1 MGIKMKKILRG
12 SLYWKMT
19 AMTILPLT
27 VFGILISLYCSSQF
41 ALTIQSEV
49 AEGLENM
56 TNMML
61 YHYDTLYPGDYELYI
76 AEGEATLYKGG
87 TDISDTNRILD
98 QVKDKTGIDFTIF
111 FYDTRM
117 ITTIRS
123 NDGRRITGTGSSII
137 VFRDVF
143 EGQQAHFYKS
153 AMVNAEEYF
162 AYYMP
167 LVNADG
173 TCVGMIFAGKPAR
186 NVQKMIQRAVMPIV
200 MIVLAV
206 VLLTGWMTVRYTS
219 KMVEAIKR
227 MERFLSR
234 MADSNLTDALDTTIL
249 NREDELGKMGR
260 SAVKMQQSLREL
272 IEQDSMTGL
281 YNRRYGSRR
290 MAKMRE
296 QAQQIGIPYCVAIG
310 DIDFFKKVNDTY
322 GHECGDLVLKNI
334 SLVLRKSMLGRGT
347 AVRWGGEEF
356 LLIFERDNLEEAEKE
371 VWAILEKVRKIDT
384 VYEDEHIQ
392 VSMTFG
398 IAEGVEGEGTDEI
411 LRRAD
416 DKLYFGKMNG
426 RNRVVV

>member
-1 MGIKMKKILRG
+1 
-12 SLYWKMT
+12 
-19 AMTILPLT
+19 MTIVPLAF
-27 VFGILISLYCSSQF
+27 FGILISIYCSRQF
-41 ALTIQSEV
+41 AGTIQSEV
-49 AEGLENM
+49 AEALENM
-56 TNMML
+56 TNTML

-76 AEGEATLYKGG
+76 AEGEAVLYKGG
-87 TDISDTNRILD
+87 IDISDTNRILD
-98 QVKDKTGIDFTIF
+98 DVKDKTGIDFTIF

-117 ITTIRS
+117 LTTIRS
-123 NDGRRITGTGSSII
+123 NDGRRITGTGSSVI

-143 EGQQAHFYKS
+143 EGQQARFYKG

-167 LVNADG
+167 LINADG

-186 NVQKMIQRAVMPIV
+186 NVQKMIQRAVMPI
-200 MIVLAV
+200 IVIILAV
-206 VLLTGWMTVRYTS
+206 VLLTGWMTVRYTA

-227 MERFLSR
+227 MEWFLSR
-234 MADSNLTDALDTTIL
+234 MANSNLNDALDTTIL

-290 MAKMRE
+290 MAKMKE
-296 QAQQIGIPYCVAIG
+296 QAQQIGMPYCVAIG

-334 SLVLRKSMLGRGT
+334 ALVLRKSMLGRGT

-371 VWAILEKVRKIDT
+371 VWDILEKVREIDT
-384 VYEDEHIQ
+384 VYEGEHIQ

-398 IAEGVEGEGTDEI
+398 IAEGTEGEGTDEI

-426 RNRVVV
+426 RNRVVA